1 VIKESNIMKEIHR
14 IREEFYRETKGKNR
28 EYILKLIKED
38 SQKVIQELENIK
50 PDPKLIVKEKYQ
62 IPQSDSMQEI
72 HQIRER
78 DEKYGK

>member
-62 IPQSDSMQEI
+62 IQQSDSIQEI

>member
-1 VIKESNIMKEIHR
+1 MKEIHR

-62 IPQSDSMQEI
+62 IQQSDSIQEI

>member
-1 VIKESNIMKEIHR
+1 MIKESNIMKEIHR

-62 IPQSDSMQEI
+62 IQQSDSIQEI

>member
-1 VIKESNIMKEIHR
+1 MIKESNIMKEIHR
-14 IREEFYRETKGKNR
+14 IREEFFRETKGKNR

-38 SQKVIQELENIK
+38 SQKVIKELENIK
-50 PDPKLIVKEKYQ
+50 PDPKLIMKEKYQ